1 MGKFTQKQKTSIK
14 QIFKTKQNPQQMKK
28 KKTKILD
35 QPFDLELCQTK
46 QKEQLI
52 ILDVKIYLVQEKVIN
67 PYKGFYV

>member
-14 QIFKTKQNPQQMKK
+14 QIFNTKQNPQPMEKKKKK

-46 QKEQLI
+46 QKE
-52 ILDVKIYLVQEKVIN
+52 
-67 PYKGFYV
+67 

>member
-14 QIFKTKQNPQQMKK
+14 HIFKTKQNPQQMKK

-46 QKEQLI
+46 QKE
-52 ILDVKIYLVQEKVIN
+52 
-67 PYKGFYV
+67 

>member
-14 QIFKTKQNPQQMKK
+14 QIFNTKQNPQPMEKK

-46 QKEQLI
+46 QKE
-52 ILDVKIYLVQEKVIN
+52 
-67 PYKGFYV
+67 